1 LGEEKTTY
9 FDQRNHLRNNNLFTE
24 ENRSKSEWHLALH
37 QAQVERTERRNWKR
51 FGPERQLKQHHRKN
65 VQKIWTNSCQ
75 SDCDGM
81 FIIKV

>member
-1 LGEEKTTY
+1 M
-9 FDQRNHLRNNNLFTE
+9 
-24 ENRSKSEWHLALH
+24 H
-37 QAQVERTERRNWKR
+37 QAQVERTERRNRKR

-81 FIIKV
+81 FSNQSVRKKN